1 MLLATLAWLLPG
13 TVYAQRPKNEQDAL
27 AKYGKAADNAEE
39 ARRRAVGDLG
49 PYAGEAATKALLAEL
64 AKAESSSFRMT
75 VLRALGEVD
84 RGSPEVVAALLAAM
98 RAGATPRT
106 ADLAAEG
113 LAKQGAPGVAALGE
127 ALTDGKDSVRIA
139 ACKGLRAATD
149 DSARD
154 LLLAAL
160 RGATS
165 RDRLA
170 PLEALVDRDE
180 DAVHEVR
187 LALALDKDLLV
198 AAEAVAQL
206 AKHHHAQAA
215 DRAMQLQ
222 RRLGPSSG
230 PDLHRAVLAGLLTA
244 PKDAKLAELLTAA
257 AAAKDA
263 FGDDLVADWQ
273 ALMAENAARKFFA
286 VEAPK
291 RKVEG
296 ERRVAARALTFVPD
310 ADRPTAVQSLVKM
323 AADSDPDVARAVAEA
338 LASFGSELADAPLDK
353 LYRQGP
359 EGARAVAL
367 AALHGLRDGH
377 DGWPPELL
385 AATKD
390 KLPAVRT
397 AALQLLAK
405 AKGAEAPLS
414 LQAAGEALADP
425 QWQVRGAAID
435 LVAALRLK
443 PGIPWLIDRVDQ
455 EGGRLREDVLG
466 ALFDLTRLRFADG
479 KAWKEFWAKA
489 GDTFEIPKLDE
500 QRAKNAP
507 KADTTATYWD
517 IPVRSERVV
526 FVVDVSGSMRETIG
540 TGKVTRLDEAKRQL
554 LRVLELLPAKAK
566 VNIVGF
572 GTKATAW
579 SDKLQP
585 LDKRRKKAAADFVQ
599 ALTIQGA
606 TNVHD
611 GVKLAFQDEEVDT
624 VFLLTDGYPS
634 AGEIVAPGRLAAAI
648 ATWNVGRGIRIHTV
662 AIGGASN
669 FLERLAKES
678 GGEHAV
684 SR

>member
-1 MLLATLAWLLPG
+1 L
-13 TVYAQRPKNEQDAL
+13 
-27 AKYGKAADNAEE
+27 
-39 ARRRAVGDLG
+39 RAVPGD
-49 PYAGEAATKALLAEL
+49 
-64 AKAESSSFRMT
+64 R
-75 VLRALGEVD
+75 
-84 RGSPEVVAALLAAM
+84 
-98 RAGATPRT
+98 
-106 ADLAAEG
+106 
-113 LAKQGAPGVAALGE
+113 
-127 ALTDGKDSVRIA
+127 
-139 ACKGLRAATD
+139 
-149 DSARD
+149 ARD

-160 RGATS
+160 RGAS
-165 RDRLA
+165 GRDRLS
-170 PLEALVDRDE
+170 PLEALDGRDDE
-180 DAVHEVR
+180 VVHEVR
-187 LALALDKDLLV
+187 LALALDKDTLV

-215 DRAMQLQ
+215 ERANQLG

-244 PKDAKLAELLTAA
+244 PSDAKLAEILTAA
-257 AAAKDA
+257 ALAKDA
-263 FGDDLVADWQ
+263 FGDDLVPDWQ
-273 ALMAENAARKFFA
+273 ALLAETAARKFFA
-286 VEAPK
+286 GEAPK
-291 RKVEG
+291 RKVEA
-296 ERRVAARALTFVPD
+296 ERRVAARALTFVPE
-310 ADRPTAVQSLVKM
+310 AERPNAVQSLVKM
-323 AADSDPDVARAVAEA
+323 AADADPDVARAVAEA

-367 AALHGLRDGH
+367 AALHGLRDGN

-390 KLPAVRT
+390 KVATVRT

-405 AKGAEAPLS
+405 AKGAQAPLS

-425 QWQVRGAAID
+425 QWQVRGAAVD
-435 LVAALRLK
+435 LIAALRLK

-466 ALFDLTRLRFADG
+466 ALYDLTRLRFADG
-479 KAWKEFWAKA
+479 KAWKDFWTKA

-500 QRAKNAP
+500 KRGKDAP

-554 LRVLELLPAKAK
+554 LRVLDLLPAKAK

-648 ATWNVGRGIRIHTV
+648 ANWNVGRGIRIHTV